1 MEALVFVDITSSM
14 YLQLGS
20 EVIIYIRI
28 SECKKKCNIQD
39 YERGER
45 YPGMTNRNKMQREGV
60 RESARERERVRE
72 IRDRQT
78 DRHVLTCTRC
88 NIQDY
93 ERGERYPGMTNRDKM
108 QREGVRES
116 ARARER
122 VREIR
127 DRQTDRHVLTCTT
140 SLCKSLTYPRP

>member
-1 MEALVFVDITSSM
+1 MEALAFVDITSSM

-45 YPGMTNRNKMQREGV
+45 YPGMTN
-60 RESARERERVRE
+60 S
-72 IRDRQT
+72 
-78 DRHVLTCTRC
+78 
-88 NIQDY
+88 
-93 ERGERYPGMTNRDKM
+93 DKM

-116 ARARER
+116 ARARVCER
-122 VREIR
+122 DKR
-127 DRQTDRHVLTCTT
+127 
-140 SLCKSLTYPRP
+140 

>member
-78 DRHVLTCTRC
+78 DRHVLTCT
-88 NIQDY
+88 
-93 ERGERYPGMTNRDKM
+93 
-108 QREGVRES
+108 
-116 ARARER
+116 
-122 VREIR
+122 
-127 DRQTDRHVLTCTT
+127 T